1 MPTNAYSIVEEFK
14 VSYKH
19 QVVFT
24 ENIFDVRN
32 PLLATKIQELCRNE
46 RTKIFIVIDAP
57 LLKAIPILQSQIDEY
72 FTHHDAS
79 LQMVACWSLPGGE
92 QPKEPRRIPAKLIHR
107 DRQTRSLS
115 TSCVLAIGGGALL
128 DVVGYAAAT
137 AHRGI
142 RHIRLPTT
150 SLSQGDGGCGVKKTV
165 SILPQKR
172 IFWSTFTPPHAVLND
187 LNFLNALPQAQLID
201 GYIEAVKVALIKDA
215 DFFKMIEQ
223 QADALVDRNP
233 KAIAQVIQ
241 TSARHHILHITR
253 NGDPFELT
261 TSRPLDF
268 GHWAAHKLEAISD
281 FTLSHGQAVAIGIA
295 LDSIY
300 SQRAGFLDENQLERI
315 LNLIEALGFMCFHIT
330 LSQRIKNGD
339 YLIVKGLEEFR
350 QHLGGQ
356 LTIPLI
362 REIGAQFEV
371 HEMDKGILEDCID
384 QLKQRIFNPVE

>member
-1 MPTNAYSIVEEFK
+1 M
-14 VSYKH
+14 YK
-19 QVVFT
+19 
-24 ENIFDVRN
+24 
-32 PLLATKIQELCRNE
+32 
-46 RTKIFIVIDAP
+46 
-57 LLKAIPILQSQIDEY
+57 
-72 FTHHDAS
+72 
-79 LQMVACWSLPGGE
+79 
-92 QPKEPRRIPAKLIHR
+92 
-107 DRQTRSLS
+107 RQ
-115 TSCVLAIGGGALL
+115 
-128 DVVGYAAAT
+128 
-137 AHRGI
+137 
-142 RHIRLPTT
+142 
-150 SLSQGDGGCGVKKTV
+150 
-165 SILPQKR
+165 
-172 IFWSTFTPPHAVLND
+172 TPPHAVLND

-215 DFFKMIEQ
+215 DFFRTIER
-223 QADALVDRNP
+223 QADALVARDP

-300 SQRAGFLDENQLERI
+300 SQRTGFLHENQLERI
-315 LNLIEALGFMCFHIT
+315 LNLIEALGFKCFHTT

-356 LTIPLI
+356 LTIPLV
-362 REIGAQFEV
+362 RDIGAQFEV

-384 QLKQRIFNPVE
+384 QLKQRTFNPVE

>member
-1 MPTNAYSIVEEFK
+1 MPINAYSIVEEFK

-32 PLLATKIQELCRNE
+32 PLLATTIQELCRNE

-57 LLKAIPILQSQIDEY
+57 LLEAIPILQSQIDEY
-72 FTHHDAS
+72 FTHHNAS

-92 QPKEPRRIPAKLIHR
+92 QLKNHAEYLQNLYTEIDKHDLCRH
-107 DRQTRSLS
+107 
-115 TSCVLAIGGGALL
+115 SCVLAIGGGALL
-128 DVVGYAAAT
+128 DLVGYAAAT

-150 SLSQGDGGCGVKKTV
+150 SLSQGDGGCGVKNSVNFATKKNF
-165 SILPQKR
+165 LG
-172 IFWSTFTPPHAVLND
+172 TFTPPHAVLND
-187 LNFLNALPQAQLID
+187 LNFLNALPQPQLID

-215 DFFKMIEQ
+215 DFFRMIEQ
-223 QADALVDRNP
+223 QADALVARNP

-300 SQRAGFLDENQLERI
+300 SQRTGFLDENQLERI
-315 LNLIEALGFMCFHIT
+315 LNLIEALGFKCFHIT

-384 QLKQRIFNPVE
+384 QLKQRTFNPVE